1 MAEEQVQQQEEVQ
14 AEPEQQ
20 SEQQT
25 DDVSRETSEEIA
37 TDNLILGKFNSQEDL
52 EKGYTQLEKLISGKK
67 EDYKDIILSELAEE
81 SRAEAPETP
90 DAYELPPLVEGINEE
105 MVNENPLT
113 GWWRQKCHDIG
124 ATNEE
129 FQDGINQYIDKL
141 MLPNQPNLEGEVEKL
156 GENAQERLD
165 HVTNFAQTF
174 FSPEQFELIS
184 QTLGTSAE
192 GIEALER
199 IQDATKSAMSRSNS
213 VAQPE
218 KQLTLGEVREM
229 MKDKRYYDPRH
240 KDESYIRRV
249 DDAFARLY
257 RD

>member
-1 MAEEQVQQQEEVQ
+1 MAEEQAQQQEEQVEAQ

-20 SEQQT
+20 TE
-25 DDVSRETSEEIA
+25 DVSRETLDASDRPEWLPE
-37 TDNLILGKFNSQEDL
+37 KFGSPEDMAKSYG
-52 EKGYTQLEKLISGKK
+52 ELEKLIGGKK
-67 EDYKDIILSELAEE
+67 EDFKDIILTELAEE
-81 SRAEAPETP
+81 SRAEAPETAE
-90 DAYELPPLVEGINEE
+90 AYELPSLVEGISEE

-113 GWWRQKCHDIG
+113 EWWRGRCHEIG

-174 FSPEQFELIS
+174 FSPEQFELVS
-184 QTLGTSAE
+184 ATLGTSAE

-199 IQDATKSAMSRSNS
+199 IQEATKSSMSRSNA

-240 KDESYIRRV
+240 KDVSYIKRV

-257 RD
+257 RE

>member
-1 MAEEQVQQQEEVQ
+1 MAKSYGE
-14 AEPEQQ
+14 
-20 SEQQT
+20 
-25 DDVSRETSEEIA
+25 
-37 TDNLILGKFNSQEDL
+37 
-52 EKGYTQLEKLISGKK
+52 LEKLIGGKK
-67 EDYKDIILSELAEE
+67 EDYKDLILSELAEE
-81 SRAEAPETP
+81 TRAEAPESAE
-90 DAYELPPLVEGINEE
+90 AYELPSLVEGISEE

-113 GWWRQKCHDIG
+113 DWWRTRCHEIG

-141 MLPNQPNLEGEVEKL
+141 MIPNQPNLEGEVEKL

-174 FSPEQFELIS
+174 FSPEQFELVS
-184 QTLGTSAE
+184 ATLGTSAE

-199 IQDATKSAMSRSNS
+199 IQEATKSAISRSNA

-240 KDESYIRRV
+240 KDNSYIQRV

>member
-1 MAEEQVQQQEEVQ
+1 MAEEQTQQEEQVEAQ
-14 AEPEQQ
+14 PEQQ
-20 SEQQT
+20 TE
-25 DDVSRETSEEIA
+25 DVSRETLEASDRPEWLPE
-37 TDNLILGKFNSQEDL
+37 KFNSPEDMAKSYG
-52 EKGYTQLEKLISGKK
+52 ELEKLIGGKK
-67 EDYKDIILSELAEE
+67 EDFKDIILTELAEE
-81 SRAEAPETP
+81 TRAEAPETAE
-90 DAYELPPLVEGINEE
+90 AYELPSLVEGISEE

-113 GWWRQKCHDIG
+113 EWWRGRCHEIG

-141 MLPNQPNLEGEVEKL
+141 MLPNQPNLDGEVEKL

-184 QTLGTSAE
+184 ATLGTSAE

-199 IQDATKSAMSRSNS
+199 IQEATKSTISRSNA

-240 KDESYIRRV
+240 KDNSYIQRV

>member
-1 MAEEQVQQQEEVQ
+1 MAEEQAQQEEQVEAQ
-14 AEPEQQ
+14 PEQQ
-20 SEQQT
+20 TE
-25 DDVSRETSEEIA
+25 DVSRETLEASDRPEWLPE
-37 TDNLILGKFNSQEDL
+37 KFGSPEDMAKSYG
-52 EKGYTQLEKLISGKK
+52 ELEKLIGGKK
-67 EDYKDIILSELAEE
+67 EDYKDLILSELAEE
-81 SRAEAPETP
+81 TRAEAPETAE
-90 DAYELPPLVEGINEE
+90 AYELPSLVEGISEE

-113 GWWRQKCHDIG
+113 DWWRTRCHEIG

-184 QTLGTSAE
+184 ATLGTSAE

-199 IQDATKSAMSRSNS
+199 IQEATKSAISRSNA

-240 KDESYIRRV
+240 KDNSYIQRV

>member
-1 MAEEQVQQQEEVQ
+1 MAEEQVQQEAQQEEVAQ
-14 AEPEQQ
+14 EPQQ
-20 SEQQT
+20 
-25 DDVSRETSEEIA
+25 DVSRETSEISE
-37 TDNLILGKFNSQEDL
+37 DRPEWLPEKFASAEDMAKSYG
-52 EKGYTQLEKLISGKK
+52 ELEKLIGGKK
-67 EDYKDIILSELAEE
+67 DEYRDIILSELAEE
-81 SRAEAPETP
+81 SRAEAPESP
-90 DAYELPPLVEGINEE
+90 DKYELPSLVEGISEE

-113 GWWRQKCHDIG
+113 EWWRNRCHEIG

-141 MLPNQPNLEGEVEKL
+141 MLPNQPNLESEVEKL

-174 FSPEQFELIS
+174 FTPEQFELIS
-184 QTLGTSAE
+184 ATLGTSAE

-199 IQDATKSAMSRSNS
+199 IQEATKSTISRSNA

-218 KQLTLGEVREM
+218 KQLSLAEVREM
-229 MKDKRYYDPRH
+229 MNDKRYFDPRY
-240 KDESYIRRV
+240 KEPAYVKRV

-257 RD
+257 RE